1 MLRGVSR
8 RCVPPPP
15 PLTTNNGYASG
26 AKSPSG
32 QALEGSESSD
42 IGQYIPPYGVDQG
55 PFTDIIWAL

>member
-8 RCVPPPP
+8 RCVPPP

-42 IGQYIPPYGVDQG
+42 IGIYHHTVSIKVLLQ
-55 PFTDIIWAL
+55 T